1 MAIDINFPDKILA
14 GVNQSYTITSDEG
27 APTGTISVAT
37 SGADG
42 RTDVAHRIVPLGAPK
57 DSAETTTSVMK
68 YKVTFF
74 LSDDSV
80 GKEVKL
86 AFQAGGST
94 TEEAREV
101 TAS

>member
-1 MAIDINFPDKILA
+1 MAIDINLPDKILA

-27 APTGTISVAT
+27 APTGTVSLAPT
-37 SGADG
+37 GSGGDA
-42 RTDVAHRIVPLGAPK
+42 VAHRIVPLGAPK

-74 LSDDSV
+74 LPGDSA

-86 AFQAGGST
+86 TFQAGGST
-94 TEEAREV
+94 TEESREV
-101 TAS
+101 TTS

>member
-1 MAIDINFPDKILA
+1 MSIDINFPDKILA

-27 APTGTISVAT
+27 APTGTVTFAG
-37 SGADG
+37 GADLP
-42 RTDVAHRIVPLGAPK
+42 HRIVPLGPPK
-57 DSAETTTSVMK
+57 DSAESTTSVMK

-74 LSDDSV
+74 LPDEAA

-94 TEEAREV
+94 AEEAREA
-101 TAS
+101 TTG